1 MPVNDNDVAQQI
13 QYAKAAKTKWLQ
25 HGLTCYDDEVDIT
38 FALAE
43 GLASVEIRA
52 QMMLVVRQR
61 RKNIEYGKKVLKELS
76 IDQDHEDPNAK
87 F

>member
-1 MPVNDNDVAQQI
+1 MPVNDQDIAQQI

-25 HGLTCYDDEVDIT
+25 HALTCYDDEVDIT

-52 QMMLVVRQR
+52 QMLLVTRQR
-61 RKNIEYGKKVLKELS
+61 RKIAQQGKLVEKVN
-76 IDQDHEDPNAK
+76 PNAV

>member
-1 MPVNDNDVAQQI
+1 MPVNDQDIAQQI

-52 QMMLVVRQR
+52 QMLLVTRQR
-61 RKNIEYGKKVLKELS
+61 RKIAQQGKLVEKVN
-76 IDQDHEDPNAK
+76 PNAV

>member
-1 MPVNDNDVAQQI
+1 MSVNDQDIAQQI

-52 QMMLVVRQR
+52 QMLLVVRQR
-61 RKNIEYGKKVLKELS
+61 RKNIEHGKRVLEK
-76 IDQDHEDPNAK
+76 INPNAV

>member
-1 MPVNDNDVAQQI
+1 MSVNDQDIAQQI

-25 HGLTCYDDEVDIT
+25 HALTCYDDEVDIT

-52 QMMLVVRQR
+52 QMLLVMRQR
-61 RKNIEYGKKVLKELS
+61 RKNTEHGRKVLKEMYPNE
-76 IDQDHEDPNAK
+76 DHEDPNAK

>member
-1 MPVNDNDVAQQI
+1 MTVNDQDIAQQI

-52 QMMLVVRQR
+52 QMLLVVRQR
-61 RKNIEYGKKVLKELS
+61 RKNTEHGRKVLKEMYPNK
-76 IDQDHEDPNAK
+76 DHEDPNAK

>member
-1 MPVNDNDVAQQI
+1 MSVNDQDIAQQI

-25 HGLTCYDDEVDIT
+25 HALTCYDDEVDIT

-52 QMMLVVRQR
+52 QMLLVTRQR
-61 RKNIEYGKKVLKELS
+61 RKIAQQGKLVEKVN
-76 IDQDHEDPNAK
+76 PNAV

>member
-1 MPVNDNDVAQQI
+1 MTVNDQDIAQQI

-52 QMMLVVRQR
+52 QMLLVTRQR
-61 RKNIEYGKKVLKELS
+61 RKIAQQGKLVEKVN
-76 IDQDHEDPNAK
+76 PNAV